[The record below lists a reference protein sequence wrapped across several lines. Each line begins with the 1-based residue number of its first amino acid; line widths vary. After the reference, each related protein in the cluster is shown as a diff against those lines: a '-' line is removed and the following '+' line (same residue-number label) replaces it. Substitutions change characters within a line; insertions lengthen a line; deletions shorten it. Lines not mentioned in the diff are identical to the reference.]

1 MDFIKPKDIFW
12 NDVKVLPVNSLV
24 KYYLMSSY
32 LYYELDVNVFNDTE
46 FDELCKI
53 LLKDF
58 NDIKHMHKHLLDKDS
73 LKASTGYTLKYPTIV
88 KHLAVK
94 WYNNYVEYINNLK
107 RKKNVD

>member
-1 MDFIKPKDIFW
+1 MNFIKPKDIFW

-107 RKKNVD
+107 RKKNVN

>member
-46 FDELCKI
+46 FDELCKYFLRTLMI
-53 LLKDF
+53 L
-58 NDIKHMHKHLLDKDS
+58 NIC
-73 LKASTGYTLKYPTIV
+73 
-88 KHLAVK
+88 
-94 WYNNYVEYINNLK
+94 INIY
-107 RKKNVD
+107 

>member
-12 NDVKVLPVNSLV
+12 NDVKVLSVNSLV

-58 NDIKHMHKHLLDKDS
+58 NNIKHMHKHLLDKDS

-88 KHLAVK
+88 KHLAIN

-107 RKKNVD
+107 RKKNVN

>member
-12 NDVKVLPVNSLV
+12 NDIKDLPVDSLV

-32 LYYELDVNVFNDTE
+32 LYYELDVNVLNDSE
-46 FDELCKI
+46 FDELCKK
-53 LLKDF
+53 LLKNF
-58 NDIKHMHKHLLDKDS
+58 NDIKHMHKHLLDKES
-73 LKASTGYTLKYPTIV
+73 LKASTGYTIKYPTIV
-88 KHLAVK
+88 KHLAIK